1 MKWEPYNY
9 SVAFKEPYRIQDL
22 GNLGR
27 LPAPIAVVNIGSFI
41 LVLALMWGLFRNFI
55 QSVAETLPFFP
66 ALCYIGLPVASVLLL
81 NKVQPDGKKI
91 HYYVFDL
98 VVYVAAIKWRD
109 IVFFNAKAYKS
120 SEVDKEIFFMITI
133 LIIFVGN
140 LFVNDK
146 PWEKDENCL

>member
-41 LVLALMWGLFRNFI
+41 LVLGLMWGLFRNFI

-66 ALCYIGLPVASVLLL
+66 ALCYIGLPVASVHLLT
-81 NKVQPDGKKI
+81 K
-91 HYYVFDL
+91 
-98 VVYVAAIKWRD
+98 
-109 IVFFNAKAYKS
+109 
-120 SEVDKEIFFMITI
+120 
-133 LIIFVGN
+133 
-140 LFVNDK
+140 
-146 PWEKDENCL
+146 

>member
-41 LVLALMWGLFRNFI
+41 LVLALMWGFFRNFI

-66 ALCYIGLPVASVLLL
+66 ALCYIGLPVAGVLLL

-98 VVYVAAIKWRD
+98 IAYTVTVQWRD
-109 IVFFNAKAYKS
+109 VVFFNGNVYNRL
-120 SEVDKEIFFMITI
+120 EV
-133 LIIFVGN
+133 N
-140 LFVNDK
+140 
-146 PWEKDENCL
+146 KDIHF

>member
-41 LVLALMWGLFRNFI
+41 LVLSLMWGFFRNFI
-55 QSVAETLPFFP
+55 QCVAEILPFFP

-91 HYYVFDL
+91 HYYVFDFIL
-98 VVYVAAIKWRD
+98 YTVSIQWRD
-109 IVFFNAKAYKS
+109 VVFFNGKTIKK
-120 SEVDKEIFFMITI
+120 SEVVEGIRFIK
-133 LIIFVGN
+133 
-140 LFVNDK
+140 
-146 PWEKDENCL
+146 

>member
-27 LPAPIAVVNIGSFI
+27 LPVPIALVNIGSFI
-41 LVLALMWGLFRNFI
+41 LVLALMWGFFRNFI

-66 ALCYIGLPVASVLLL
+66 ALCYIGFPVASVLLL

-98 VVYVAAIKWRD
+98 IAYTVMIQWRD
-109 IVFFNAKAYKS
+109 VVFFNGKAYKI
-120 SEVDKEIFFMITI
+120 SEVESEIRFSQ
-133 LIIFVGN
+133 
-140 LFVNDK
+140 
-146 PWEKDENCL
+146 

>member
-41 LVLALMWGLFRNFI
+41 LVLALMRGFFWNFI

-81 NKVQPDGKKI
+81 NKVRPDGKKI
-91 HYYVFDL
+91 HYYILDL
-98 VVYVAAIKWRD
+98 AIFVITIQWKD
-109 IVFFNAKAYKS
+109 VVFFNGRACRR
-120 SEVDKEIFFMITI
+120 SEVE
-133 LIIFVGN
+133 
-140 LFVNDK
+140 
-146 PWEKDENCL
+146 EKIWFS

>member
-66 ALCYIGLPVASVLLL
+66 ALCYIGLPVVSVLML
-81 NKVQPDGKKI
+81 NKVQPDGKKL
-91 HYYVFDL
+91 HYYILDL
-98 VVYVAAIKWRD
+98 MVYLITIKWRNV
-109 IVFFNAKAYKS
+109 IFFNGKSYDRSDIEKA
-120 SEVDKEIFFMITI
+120 IRFQ
-133 LIIFVGN
+133 
-140 LFVNDK
+140 
-146 PWEKDENCL
+146 

>member
-9 SVAFKEPYRIQDL
+9 SVTFKEPYRIQDL

-41 LVLALMWGLFRNFI
+41 LVLGLMWGFFRDYI
-55 QSVAETLPFFP
+55 QRVSETLPFFP

-98 VVYVAAIKWRD
+98 IVHQITIQSCDAI
-109 IVFFNAKAYKS
+109 FFNGKVYFRS
-120 SEVDKEIFFMITI
+120 GIEEETRF
-133 LIIFVGN
+133 N
-140 LFVNDK
+140 
-146 PWEKDENCL
+146 

>member
-27 LPAPIAVVNIGSFI
+27 LPAPIAVVNIASFI
-41 LVLALMWGLFRNFI
+41 LVLSLMWGFFRNFV

-66 ALCYIGLPVASVLLL
+66 ALCYIGLPAASILLL

-98 VVYVAAIKWRD
+98 IVYVVTIQWRNV
-109 IVFFNAKAYKS
+109 VFYDGKANKR
-120 SEVDKEIFFMITI
+120 SELDEIINF
-133 LIIFVGN
+133 
-140 LFVNDK
+140 
-146 PWEKDENCL
+146 

>member
-27 LPAPIAVVNIGSFI
+27 LPAPIALVNIGSFI
-41 LVLALMWGLFRNFI
+41 LVLGLMWGFFRNFI

-91 HYYVFDL
+91 HYYIFDL
-98 VVYVAAIKWRD
+98 MIYLITVQWR
-109 IVFFNAKAYKS
+109 N
-120 SEVDKEIFFMITI
+120 IFFFCGKVYREMETDRVS
-133 LIIFVGN
+133 F
-140 LFVNDK
+140 K
-146 PWEKDENCL
+146 

>member
-41 LVLALMWGLFRNFI
+41 LVLGLMWGLFRNFI

-66 ALCYIGLPVASVLLL
+66 ALCYVGFPAASVLLL
-81 NKVQPDGKKI
+81 NKVQPDGKKL
-91 HYYVFDL
+91 HYYIFEL
-98 VVYVAAIKWRD
+98 LVYVVTIQWQD
-109 IVFFNAKAYKS
+109 IVFFNGKAFKH
-120 SEVDKEIFFMITI
+120 SEVE
-133 LIIFVGN
+133 
-140 LFVNDK
+140 
-146 PWEKDENCL
+146 EKIQF

>member
-27 LPAPIAVVNIGSFI
+27 LPAPIAVVNIASFI
-41 LVLALMWGLFRNFI
+41 LVLSLMWGFFRNFV

-66 ALCYIGLPVASVLLL
+66 ALCYIGLPAASVLLL

-98 VVYVAAIKWRD
+98 IVYVVTIQWRNV
-109 IVFFNAKAYKS
+109 VFYDGKANKR
-120 SEVDKEIFFMITI
+120 SELDEIINF
-133 LIIFVGN
+133 
-140 LFVNDK
+140 
-146 PWEKDENCL
+146 